1 MTHLTGD
8 VPIERSITIKTAEQ
22 KKAEEFERLI
32 NELERTYQLHPATV
46 EELIRMAENGRP
58 VEELQSYAKAKAEE
72 RQGEQAKHRAPVPVP
87 ANFSTA
93 MGVQDTDWT
102 SAPPPPDSELRLRA
116 TR

>member
-1 MTHLTGD
+1 MVPND
-8 VPIERSITIKTAEQ
+8 VPMVTSINVKTPEQ
-22 KKAEEFERLI
+22 RQSEELGRLI
-32 NELERTYQLHPATV
+32 TELERTYQLPPATIESLV
-46 EELIRMAENGRP
+46 RMAENGGS
-58 VEELQSYAKAKAEE
+58 VEELQSVAKEVAERRAE
-72 RQGEQAKHRAPVPVP
+72 HQAKHRAPVPVP